1 MDMITLALAK
11 SYTDEKVKEVSTSGV
26 DLSGYAKL
34 EDIPT
39 VEENVSAVLAALPTW
54 SGGEY

>member
-1 MDMITLALAK
+1 MDIITLAAAK
-11 SYTDEKVKEVSTSGV
+11 AYTDEQVKQSGTGGV